1 MRAET
6 RIWLGSLNMDV
17 SQMTSSDVDDVAR
30 LINQLHPDQPGVIRP
45 ERVRQGW
52 RAFVA
57 RSDEGGA
64 VGFLLGR
71 SSTTGWLSKARERL
85 SSSSLTSRCAASRL
99 ARSWSN
105 AGSRLIAEGVPLG
118 FASTGPT
125 PSASMNNAVSQR
137 CTGPW
142 LVGSRMRPIQALYSA
157 GGDADSVRELSV
169 TPTGRCSANGR
180 SAAATTRAVIRP
192 SSR

>member
-1 MRAET
+1 
-6 RIWLGSLNMDV
+6 
-17 SQMTSSDVDDVAR
+17 MTSSDVDDVAR
-30 LINQLHPDQPGVIRP
+30 LINQLHQDQPGVIRP

-57 RSDEGGA
+57 RNDEGGA

-71 SSTTGWLSKARERL
+71 SSTTGWLTKARERL

-105 AGSRLIAEGVPLG
+105 AGSRGSLPKEYHSGSRARDR
-118 FASTGPT
+118 T
-125 PSASMNNAVSQR
+125 PSASTNNAVSQR
-137 CTGPW
+137 CPGP
-142 LVGSRMRPIQALYSA
+142 LARVGSRMRPIQALNSA
-157 GGDADSVRELSV
+157 GGEADSVRELSV
-169 TPTGRCSANGR
+169 TAAGRCSANDR
-180 SAAATTRAVIRP
+180 SAAAATRAVIRP

>member
-1 MRAET
+1 
-6 RIWLGSLNMDV
+6 
-17 SQMTSSDVDDVAR
+17 MTSSDVDDVAR

-45 ERVRQGW
+45 ERVLQGW

-57 RSDEGGA
+57 RNDEGGA

-71 SSTTGWLSKARERL
+71 SSTTGWLTKARERL

-105 AGSRLIAEGVPLG
+105 AGSRGSLPKEYHSGSRARDR
-118 FASTGPT
+118 T
-125 PSASMNNAVSQR
+125 PSASTNNAVSRR

-142 LVGSRMRPIQALYSA
+142 LVWAAEGDRSRPQTPLAARRTPYVNFRSLRLAGARPTIGPQL
-157 GGDADSVRELSV
+157 R
-169 TPTGRCSANGR
+169 
-180 SAAATTRAVIRP
+180 RP
-192 SSR
+192 AR

>member
-1 MRAET
+1 
-6 RIWLGSLNMDV
+6 
-17 SQMTSSDVDDVAR
+17 MTSSDVDDVAR

-57 RSDEGGA
+57 RNDEGGA
-64 VGFLLGR
+64 VGFVLGR
-71 SSTTGWLSKARERL
+71 SSTTGWLTKARERL

-105 AGSRLIAEGVPLG
+105 AGSRGSLPKEYHLG
-118 FASTGPT
+118 FASMGPD
-125 PSASMNNAVSQR
+125 AVGFYEQCGSPTLHWTLAR
-137 CTGPW
+137 
-142 LVGSRMRPIQALYSA
+142 VGSRMRPIQALNCA

-169 TPTGRCSANGR
+169 AATGRC
-180 SAAATTRAVIRP
+180 
-192 SSR
+192 

>member
-1 MRAET
+1 
-6 RIWLGSLNMDV
+6 
-17 SQMTSSDVDDVAR
+17 MTSSDVDDVAR

-57 RSDEGGA
+57 RNDEGGA

-71 SSTTGWLSKARERL
+71 SSTTGWLTKARERL
-85 SSSSLTSRCAASRL
+85 SSSSLTSRCASSRL

-105 AGSRLIAEGVPLG
+105 AGSRGSLPTEYHSGSRARDR
-118 FASTGPT
+118 T
-125 PSASMNNAVSQR
+125 PSASTNNAVSQR
-137 CTGPW
+137 CTGP
-142 LVGSRMRPIQALYSA
+142 LARVGSRMRPIQALNSA
-157 GGDADSVRELSV
+157 GGEADSVRELSV
-169 TPTGRCSANGR
+169 TATGRCSANDR
-180 SAAATTRAVIRP
+180 SAAAATRAVIRP